1 MADQDPGTDMD
12 AAAAVV
18 IPCYRQA
25 HLIRGAIESALLQ
38 SVPPAEIILVDD
50 GSDDDL
56 QSVASSYPQVTFL
69 QQGNRG
75 LAAARNTGLRAASS
89 DKVIFL
95 DADDLLL
102 PDAVA
107 SGLACFS
114 AFPDAGFVYGGFREA
129 KDDELSE
136 RPSSPLT
143 RSDLIRCNWIA
154 MIASVMFDRDKLV
167 GIGGFNE
174 NLGMCEDWDAYLRL
188 SRRYSF
194 GCHCNIVATY
204 VRHAGNM
211 SNAVPKLRKWIRA
224 VRKLEKARGLTIDEM
239 AAWHEGEAVWR
250 SFYPRPARDPV
261 FVRVRRRLALMGW
274 AA

>member
-1 MADQDPGTDMD
+1 MADQDPGTDLD
-12 AAAAVV
+12 AAVAVV

-56 QSVASSYPQVTFL
+56 QSVACSYPQVTFL

-75 LAAARNTGLRAASS
+75 LAAARNAGLRAAAS

-114 AFPDAGFVYGGFREA
+114 AFPDAGFV
-129 KDDELSE
+129 L
-136 RPSSPLT
+136 
-143 RSDLIRCNWIA
+143 W
-154 MIASVMFDRDKLV
+154 
-167 GIGGFNE
+167 
-174 NLGMCEDWDAYLRL
+174 RL
-188 SRRYSF
+188 QRGKGR
-194 GCHCNIVATY
+194 
-204 VRHAGNM
+204 
-211 SNAVPKLRKWIRA
+211 RA
-224 VRKLEKARGLTIDEM
+224 VRAAEFAANPQRSYPMQLDRHDRQRHVRSRQARR
-239 AAWHEGEAVWR
+239 H
-250 SFYPRPARDPV
+250 
-261 FVRVRRRLALMGW
+261 RRLQ
-274 AA
+274 